1 MHGILSE
8 DIGLFK
14 SVRDYV
20 ACRWLLPVEA
30 FIRTAQLG
38 SILLLAATVAG
49 LVWVNSPWH
58 ESYLHFWET
67 EVTIDL
73 GFFLIEEHLQ
83 EWVNDGLVA
92 IFFFVVG
99 MEIKRE
105 LVRGELSSVRKAA
118 LPMLAAL
125 GGMIVPG
132 RHLHRL

>member
-8 DIGLFK
+8 DRGLVK
-14 SVRDYV
+14 VVRDYV

-38 SILLLAATVAG
+38 SILLLAATAAA
-49 LVWVNSPWH
+49 LVWVNSPWR
-58 ESYLHFWET
+58 ESYVQFWET
-67 EVTIDL
+67 EIAIDL
-73 GFFLIEEHLQ
+73 GLFSIQEHLK

-105 LVRGELSSVRKAA
+105 LVRGELS
-118 LPMLAAL
+118 
-125 GGMIVPG
+125 
-132 RHLHRL
+132 